1 MHAHRTPIAAAVLAA
16 GAILAGS
23 AHAASPSL
31 YVDPL
36 GDSKTAP
43 DIGAIAVTDNGDGT
57 MSGDIG
63 LTGGFGGDEIV
74 YAAFDTDGNPA
85 TGLNGAD
92 YVAVM
97 SLQSSS
103 LARWDG
109 SKLTPFK
116 AVPASFDAGTGIVHF
131 TFAPSDMGS
140 PTTFGFFAGTLNGDD
155 SDRAP
160 DVGEFARRPPR
171 RLRRLRRSAP
181 SRRRLRVREGR
192 PRVLVRRGASVDR
205 RLRLEAAARRPAE
218 ASAADGDGRLSR
230 RDTRGRA
237 SGPSPLND
245 VRRAAGDSR
254 SPPLAR
260 E

>member
-23 AHAASPSL
+23 AHAASPSF

-181 SRRRLRVREGR
+181 SWSAPASRSRRPAARSR
-192 PRVLVRRGASVDR
+192 
-205 RLRLEAAARRPAE
+205 AARRFGRPAP
-218 ASAADGDGRLSR
+218 APGSC
-230 RDTRGRA
+230 
-237 SGPSPLND
+237 
-245 VRRAAGDSR
+245 R
-254 SPPLAR
+254 SPSGR
-260 E
+260 SICC

>member
-23 AHAASPSL
+23 AHAASPSF

-140 PTTFGFFAGTLNGDD
+140 PRRSASLRERSTATTRTGRRTSASSPT
-155 SDRAP
+155 
-160 DVGEFARRPPR
+160 RRPPR

-181 SRRRLRVREGR
+181 SWSAPASRSRRPAARSR
-192 PRVLVRRGASVDR
+192 
-205 RLRLEAAARRPAE
+205 AARRFGRPAP
-218 ASAADGDGRLSR
+218 APGSC
-230 RDTRGRA
+230 
-237 SGPSPLND
+237 
-245 VRRAAGDSR
+245 R
-254 SPPLAR
+254 SPSGR
-260 E
+260 SICC